1 MSHPQSPT
9 AEFYP
14 EKQRLDTPQPL
25 VHNAKKSIADLVNA
39 QMSTYERPFLV
50 SGRNTLIHKQKKL
63 DLVIINGDSDPV
75 VIVSRTGV
83 KIFSEPVPVN
93 RIEAKE
99 RYMELVDIGSS
110 DVFGETK
117 TLLFVQALNNKEYKI
132 DYTKVGT
139 ELFIR
144 VHQENYI

>member
-1 MSHPQSPT
+1 MVKP
-9 AEFYP
+9 
-14 EKQRLDTPQPL
+14 
-25 VHNAKKSIADLVNA
+25 N
-39 QMSTYERPFLV
+39 MSTYERPFLV
-50 SGRNTLIHKQKKL
+50 SGRNTVIHKQKKL
-63 DLVIINGDSDPV
+63 DLIIVNNESDPV

-83 KIFSEPVPVN
+83 KIFTEEVPAN
-93 RIEAKE
+93 RVEAKE
-99 RYMELVDIGSS
+99 RYMDLVDIGSS

-132 DYTKVGT
+132 DYTKIGT